1 MSTNKLKYWEVTT
14 TSIVKANTKA
24 EALKAA
30 RSSRPVPGTK
40 VETRFTEGNRI
51 SAAEARVFMGET
63 V

>member
-1 MSTNKLKYWEVTT
+1 MSSNKLKYWEVST

-30 RSSRPVPGTK
+30 RSSRTVPGTK
-40 VETRFTEGNRI
+40 VETRWTEGNRI
-51 SAAEARVFMGET
+51 TAMEARVFLGET